1 MPSPRRLDTK
11 QTRSRNFFNK
21 VFLPGLGTIYL
32 QRFLSFE
39 IFSMDVAKMTER
51 YIEPLKIRTD
61 IRQGG
66 SVRICETWL
75 IIIWAATGSKLAPF
89 RDVSISSSFRSKEKQ
104 GSCNITQFLERQ
116 FPLGQVGFVL
126 RYFKLRL
133 HFLLRSRDWYSW
145 LLRRLL
151 WEKSRARSPNVTS
164 NPLFHFFPFR
174 VALSSCKYR

>member
-66 SVRICETWL
+66 SVRMCETWL

-126 RYFKLRL
+126 RYFA
-133 HFLLRSRDWYSW
+133 F
-145 LLRRLL
+145 
-151 WEKSRARSPNVTS
+151 
-164 NPLFHFFPFR
+164 
-174 VALSSCKYR
+174 ALSFEEQGLVQLVIAPPAMGEVPNSIPKCDLQSPFPLLSFPCSFK